1 MNMKKTILL
10 LLLAG
15 LLTMQTVSCGAPAAE
30 ETGTASV
37 TDPTETAAEETVP
50 ETTPLEAMGAAD
62 FGGKTYTILDA
73 NDHPYMHINMHIGET
88 NGEPINDAIYNR
100 DQIIADNY
108 NTVIAYEQTEPCKP
122 GATAFQ
128 NNVIAGDE
136 TYSMIIGPALGSGI
150 ASLANAGV
158 LFNLNSLSDGKDA
171 NWANPWWSALMYDTM
186 QLNGKF
192 LYTTG
197 DIASSVYQA
206 PFCVFYNVDMGVDYG
221 YEAAD
226 IYEMVNNGE
235 WTYTELFAMTR
246 DMNADLNGD
255 NAWTHLDDFAGI
267 IIQKGKDTTNALLTS
282 CGAHM
287 SEIDAEGKLVVNLN
301 NEFVMTAAEMLHTL
315 YNPVFEY
322 TDNKDPTHRMF
333 PEARGLF
340 MIHKVETATAALREM
355 EDDFAILP
363 MPKYDA
369 AQDGYNHLLSGWV
382 DCFIGLPKNLTD
394 TEFAGF
400 VTEALARASY
410 TLIRPAAFETTLK
423 GKTARDAESLAMLDI
438 IFDTLYLD
446 FNCLND
452 FGSICDKIST
462 SLIAGQGLAS
472 VFAST
477 DSAVQSAIDKV
488 TEVYSQE

>member
-1 MNMKKTILL
+1 MKKNLLL

-15 LLTMQTVSCGAPAAE
+15 LLTVQMVSCGAPAA
-30 ETGTASV
+30 
-37 TDPTETAAEETVP
+37 DETAAETNGAADAETVAETEA
-50 ETTPLEAMGAAD
+50 ETTPLEAMGTAD
-62 FGGKTYTILDA
+62 FDGKTYTILDA
-73 NDHPYMHINMHIGET
+73 NDHPYMHINIHIGET

-100 DQIIADNY
+100 DQIIADSY
-108 NTVIAYEQTEPCKP
+108 NAVIAYEQTDPCKP

-128 NNVIAGDE
+128 NNVVAGDE

-158 LFNLNSLSDGKDA
+158 LFNLNELSSGADA
-171 NWANPWWSALMYDTM
+171 NWASPWWSSLMYDTM

-206 PFCVFYNVDMGVDYG
+206 PFCVFYNVDMGLDYG
-221 YEAAD
+221 YDPAEL
-226 IYEMVNNGE
+226 YEMVNNGE
-235 WTYTELFAMTR
+235 WTYSELFAMTK

-255 NAWTHLDDFAGI
+255 NAYTHLDDFAGV
-267 IIQKGKDTTNALLTS
+267 IIQKGKDTINALLTS
-282 CGAHM
+282 CGVHM
-287 SEIDAEGKLVVNLN
+287 SEIDAEGKLVVDLN
-301 NEFVMTAAEMLHTL
+301 NEFTITAAEMLHTL

-363 MPKYDA
+363 MPKYDTE
-369 AQDGYNHLLSGWV
+369 QSGYNHLLSGWV

-400 VTEALARASY
+400 ITEALARASF

-438 IFDTLYLD
+438 IFNTLYLD

-452 FGSICDKIST
+452 FGTICDKVAT
-462 SLIAGQGLAS
+462 NVIAGQGLAS

-477 DSAVQSAIDKV
+477 ESAVQSAIDKV

>member
-1 MNMKKTILL
+1 MKKKTLL

-15 LLTMQTVSCGAPAAE
+15 LLALQTVSCGDAAKPTAEDPAAD
-30 ETGTASV
+30 TM
-37 TDPTETAAEETVP
+37 ETVPAETEP
-50 ETTPLEAMGAAD
+50 ETTPLEAMGTAD
-62 FGGKTYTILDA
+62 FAGKTYTILDA
-73 NDHPYMHINMHIGET
+73 NDHPYMHINIHVGET

-100 DQIIADNY
+100 DQILTDNY
-108 NTVIAYEQTEPCKP
+108 NAVIAYEQTEPCKP

-158 LFNLNSLSDGKDA
+158 LFNLNELSSGEDA
-171 NWANPWWSALMYDTM
+171 NWASPWWSALMYDTM

-206 PFCVFYNVDMGVDYG
+206 PFCVFYNVDMGLDYG
-221 YEAAD
+221 YDAAD
-226 IYEMVNNGE
+226 LYEMVRGGE
-235 WTYTELFAMTR
+235 WTYTELFAMTK

-255 NAWTHLDDFAGI
+255 NAYTHLDDFAGI

-282 CGAHM
+282 CGIHM
-287 SEIDAEGKLVVNLN
+287 SEIDAEGKLVVDLN
-301 NEFVMTAAEMLHTL
+301 NEFTITVAEMMHTL
-315 YNPVFEY
+315 YSPVFEY

-369 AQDGYNHLLSGWV
+369 AQEGYNHLLSGWV

-394 TEFAGF
+394 TEFVGF
-400 VTEALARASY
+400 ITEALARASY

-423 GKTARDAESLAMLDI
+423 GKTARDEESLAMLDI

-452 FGSICDKIST
+452 FGAICDKVAT
-462 SLIAGQGLAS
+462 NLIAGNGLAS

-488 TEVYSQE
+488 TAVYTQE